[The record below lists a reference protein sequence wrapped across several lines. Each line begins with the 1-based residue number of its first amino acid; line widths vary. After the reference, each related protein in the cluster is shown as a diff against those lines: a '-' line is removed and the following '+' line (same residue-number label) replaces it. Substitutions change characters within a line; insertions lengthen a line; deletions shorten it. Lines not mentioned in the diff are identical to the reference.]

1 MLCGR
6 ALRGLVLSL
15 ADGLHQH
22 AYEKQKHDEQKR
34 ASLMGVSRARRSRRG
49 EDGLTE
55 VRDARFFLLKAVM
68 CFTLAR
74 IGVGCNSGSC
84 EIAKSRGS
92 VLTEDRVRLYNRP
105 LNVVLGTT
113 RI

>member
-1 MLCGR
+1 MTSR
-6 ALRGLVLSL
+6 SARRSV
-15 ADGLHQH
+15 
-22 AYEKQKHDEQKR
+22 
-34 ASLMGVSRARRSRRG
+34 GVSRVRRSRRG

>member
-1 MLCGR
+1 MTSR
-6 ALRGLVLSL
+6 SARRSV
-15 ADGLHQH
+15 
-22 AYEKQKHDEQKR
+22 
-34 ASLMGVSRARRSRRG
+34 GVSRVRRSRRG

-105 LNVVLGTT
+105 SMWFWGQLES
-113 RI
+113 RIFYDRRESRSEESTGAKLFQQG

>member
-1 MLCGR
+1 
-6 ALRGLVLSL
+6 
-15 ADGLHQH
+15 
-22 AYEKQKHDEQKR
+22 
-34 ASLMGVSRARRSRRG
+34 MGVSRVRRSRRG
-49 EDGLTE
+49 KGDPAE
-55 VRDARFFLLKAVM
+55 VREMRFFLLVAVM

-74 IGVGCNSGSC
+74 MGAGCNSGSC

-105 LNVVLGTT
+105 LFNVVFWTI